1 MRLGIFRKTCKKDG
15 GWRMKEQWKPIAGYE
30 GHYEISNK
38 GNVKSI
44 KFKKHRILKPFEW
57 QGYKKIKL
65 VMEGVE
71 KTVPIHRLV
80 ALAFVE
86 NQGNKP
92 LVNHKDGNKGNN
104 IYTNLEWNT
113 NAENI
118 KHAYDNNLISIKK
131 KMRSANPKA
140 VLQIDKETGD
150 VLAKFESAGEA
161 ERETG
166 IWGSHIRRVCLGELK
181 QSGGYVWKY
190 VKSHSTEK
198 VAGE

>member
-1 MRLGIFRKTCKKDG
+1 
-15 GWRMKEQWKPIAGYE
+15 MKEQWVPIADYE

-57 QGYKKIKL
+57 KGYKKIKL
-65 VMEGVE
+65 VMDGTE

-86 NQGNKP
+86 NQESKP
-92 LVNHKDGNKGNN
+92 LVNHKDGNKENN
-104 IYTNLEWNT
+104 VYTNLEWTT

-131 KMRSANPKA
+131 KMRSAKPKA

-190 VKSHSTEK
+190 AESHSTKK